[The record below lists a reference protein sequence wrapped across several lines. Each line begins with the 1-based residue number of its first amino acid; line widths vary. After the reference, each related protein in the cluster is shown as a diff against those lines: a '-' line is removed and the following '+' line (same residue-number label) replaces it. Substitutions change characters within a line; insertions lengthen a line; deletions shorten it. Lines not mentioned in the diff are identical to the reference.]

1 MPKKSNS
8 PDFKAMAELRYQ
20 IRRAS
25 MRVLIADDHPIFR
38 AGLKEILVKDPE
50 IEFIGEADDGHKA
63 LALARKGRWD
73 VVVLD
78 ITMPGKD
85 GLEVLQELRRER
97 PKLPILILS
106 AHPEDQMALRFLKAG
121 AAGYLT
127 KDKAPE
133 VLLTAIRKVL
143 RGEKYISE
151 SLAEKT
157 ALHVISE
164 APGFLHETL
173 SDREY
178 QVMRMIASGN
188 TIKEI
193 GDALFLSA
201 RTVSTYRARLL
212 EKMNLKTNTELVRYA
227 LEHKL
232 LE

>member
-1 MPKKSNS
+1 
-8 PDFKAMAELRYQ
+8 
-20 IRRAS
+20 

-38 AGLKEILVKDPE
+38 AGLKEVLTKDPE
-50 IEFIGEADDGHKA
+50 IEAVGEADDGHKA
-63 LALARKGRWD
+63 LALARKERWD

-78 ITMPGKD
+78 LTMPGKD

-97 PKLPILILS
+97 PRLPILVLS
-106 AHPEDQMALRFLKAG
+106 AHPEDQLALRLLRAG

-157 ALHVISE
+157 VLNVISE
-164 APGFLHETL
+164 APRPLHETL

-178 QVMRMIASGN
+178 QVMRMIAAGK

-193 GDALFLSA
+193 GSKLFLSA

-212 EKMNLKTNTELVRYA
+212 NKMDMKTNTELVRYA

-232 LE
+232 LD